1 MLLRMGDRG
10 EAVKVVQQALR
21 EAGFDIVVDGI
32 FGRNTRAAVMEF
44 QRQSS
49 LTVDGI
55 VGPPTLSAPWDWT
68 RPSRKTA
75 WIVRPI
81 TQIRW
86 KKTLM
91 RDRTPGQKEPS
102 TGGIQRRGSPAGK
115 PGMGQ
120 VASRRKAD

>member
-55 VGPPTLSAPWDWT
+55 VGPQTLSALGLDPALTEDGLDSPSDHSDPLEENFNEGSDS
-68 RPSRKTA
+68 RPEGTVNWRYS
-75 WIVRPI
+75 
-81 TQIRW
+81 
-86 KKTLM
+86 KK
-91 RDRTPGQKEPS
+91 R
-102 TGGIQRRGSPAGK
+102 
-115 PGMGQ
+115 
-120 VASRRKAD
+120 